1 MPRKVSALN
10 AVASA
15 AGKASRN
22 RDSDGVMLPGKR
34 VSFASTIGL
43 AEQVG
48 VLTGFG
54 APEDDG
60 RWSAGSHCELEIKLR
75 GIEAAAAYD
84 VILDVLPFEMG
95 SHRASVS
102 LSAHE
107 KLAAHTIPLGIGWVQ
122 LRVPCEVDVSA
133 RPPRMRVQFWVENPT
148 SPSLLGVGDDSRML
162 GFKLRSAQ
170 IEIAAHSQRPT
181 DEREV
186 VPSDSRY
193 VASPAIE
200 RRPPLMVRARR
211 WLIDRSVVMAPL
223 RWMRRTSLAL
233 GRIEALYSQA
243 LEHRLGEVRADVAG
257 VRSHVD
263 SLSSLL
269 QEVVSDVESIRRE
282 VSMLALEQR
291 DSVSSVAQLVE
302 QTSKSSAST
311 VLDTL
316 ASIEERKVRE
326 LTEQASR
333 QALANDAAM
342 KELLGRSLEA
352 HNGHV
357 IKSIQASLEAQ
368 ERSIIAGVEQR
379 PTLVEAAI
387 AALEQRLLALGAG
400 IRRDVVAAI
409 DEEWR
414 DRRLADIIEGF
425 RGVAGGMREGIER
438 ASEQQQAHLSQL
450 NTFIAQ
456 RIDQTDESTRQLIE
470 SHGRA
475 ISSSIDGVDI
485 QGIRTSIAAI
495 EQSVRAMHPEVS
507 AGVVNALI
515 ARWGDHGLT
524 GGLEKYDAALG
535 RVEMRAAEILESHK
549 EGLSML
555 GSLIE
560 QKFDRNEQSS
570 LAALQS
576 VVAEGVARQINE
588 EVPLII
594 SLHQKMDALVNHH
607 HRPPLFVR
615 GASGW
620 IVRSQLGYFSC
631 SLDDEMLVMYLAEY
645 GELEPGL
652 RKLIVSLLRDGD
664 VFADVGANIGL
675 HTVAAARVVGAD
687 GRVFAV
693 EAAPA
698 TVDHLQ
704 RSITLSGVTANVSVL
719 PFAAGARVER
729 DRVMHLSS
737 TSGHSSLFP
746 LADEIGQ
753 ASVAVST
760 LDELIEGPVDLVKID
775 VEGAELDVV
784 LGMSRLLSNPEIAVI
799 VEFAPSHLVRAGTQ
813 LRDWTELITRNGFEI
828 FRVDDVSGA
837 CTSVGDIEALAE
849 VFSVN
854 LLLTRPNTRIWQTV
868 TAHGG

>member
-1 MPRKVSALN
+1 MMSRKVSALN

-34 VSFASTIGL
+34 VSFASTMGL
-43 AEQVG
+43 TEQVG

-84 VILDVLPFEMG
+84 VILDMLPFEMG

-102 LSAHE
+102 VSAHE

-122 LRVPCEVDVSA
+122 LRVPCEVDLSA

-148 SPSLLGVGDDSRML
+148 SPSQLGVGNDSRML

-170 IEIAAHSQRPT
+170 LEVAAHSPRPG

-200 RRPPLMVRARR
+200 RRPPLMTRARR

-223 RWMRRTSLAL
+223 RWMRRTSLTL
-233 GRIEALYSQA
+233 GRIEALYSQT

-269 QEVVSDVESIRRE
+269 QEVVSDVESLRSE
-282 VSMLALEQR
+282 VSTLALEQR
-291 DSVSSVAQLVE
+291 DSASSFAQLVE

-311 VLDTL
+311 VLDTI
-316 ASIEERKVRE
+316 ASIEERKARELTE

-333 QALANDAAM
+333 QALASDAAM
-342 KELLGRSLEA
+342 KELLAHTLDA

-357 IKSIQASLEAQ
+357 IKSIRASFEAQ
-368 ERSIIAGVEQR
+368 ERSILVGVEQR
-379 PTLVEAAI
+379 SGQIETSIATLER
-387 AALEQRLLALGAG
+387 RLLAL
-400 IRRDVVAAI
+400 V
-409 DEEWR
+409 
-414 DRRLADIIEGF
+414 
-425 RGVAGGMREGIER
+425 
-438 ASEQQQAHLSQL
+438 
-450 NTFIAQ
+450 
-456 RIDQTDESTRQLIE
+456 E
-470 SHGRA
+470 SHGRE
-475 ISSSIDGVDI
+475 ISSSIGGVDI
-485 QGIRTSIAAI
+485 QGIRTSVAAI
-495 EQSVRAMHPEVS
+495 EQSVLAMHPEVS
-507 AGVVNALI
+507 AAVVDALI
-515 ARWGDHGLT
+515 ARWGDHGLAD
-524 GGLEKYDAALG
+524 GLEKYEAVVG
-535 RVEMRAAEILESHK
+535 RVELRAAEILESHK
-549 EGLSML
+549 EGLSRL
-555 GSLIE
+555 GALIE

-570 LAALQS
+570 SAALRS

-620 IVRSQLGYFSC
+620 IVRSQFGYFSC
-631 SLDDEMLVMYLAEY
+631 GLDDEMLVMYLAEY

-652 RKLIVSLLRDGD
+652 RKLIISLLRDGN

-698 TVDHLQ
+698 TVDHLR
-704 RSITLSGVTANVSVL
+704 RSIKLSGVSANVSVL
-719 PFAAGARVER
+719 PFAAGARVEH

-737 TSGHSSLFP
+737 TSGHSSLFS

-775 VEGAELDVV
+775 VEGAELDVM
-784 LGMSRLLSNPEIAVI
+784 LGMPRLLSNPEIAVV
-799 VEFAPSHLVRAGTQ
+799 VEFAPSHLARAGTQ
-813 LRDWTELITRNGFEI
+813 MRDWAELIARNGFEI

-837 CTSVGDIEALAE
+837 CSSVGDIEALAD

-854 LLLTRPNTRIWQTV
+854 LLLTRPDTRIWQTV
-868 TAHGG
+868 TTHGG